1 MLFFSLSFHKSSKNF
16 VIQHIHRQN
25 MVNISYS
32 SSWLSLDRQ
41 GQAITHDSSTR
52 NTVADES
59 SYRKYLGD
67 I

>member
-41 GQAITHDSSTR
+41 ATTHDSSTR